1 MKKLHTCAR
10 IMIVDDHPMMRDG
23 LTMRISSQADME
35 VCGEAATEDD
45 AVELVKQISPDLVV
59 VDISLQG
66 GNGIELIK
74 RIKALN
80 PTVKM
85 LVVSAFQESLYAER
99 AMRAGALGYLNK
111 QESNEKLIHA
121 IRTVMKGERYA
132 SVELTQRL
140 VAQALGKRNET
151 QSPIEQLTDRELEIF
166 RLIGTGVSTGAIAE
180 QLFLSTHTIDTH
192 RENIKRKLGA
202 KSGAELNR
210 LAIQAV
216 LEGG

>member
-1 MKKLHTCAR
+1 MKKLQTCAR

-35 VCGEAATEDD
+35 VCGEAATEDE
-45 AVELVKQISPDLVV
+45 AVELVKQLSPDLVI
-59 VDISLQG
+59 VDISLQSG
-66 GNGIELIK
+66 DGIELIK

-99 AMRAGALGYLNK
+99 AMRIGALGYLNK

-121 IRTVMKGERYA
+121 IRTVLKGERYA

-140 VAQALGKRNET
+140 VAQALGKRSET

-166 RLIGTGVSTGAIAE
+166 RLIGAGISTGAIAE

-192 RENIKRKLGA
+192 RENIKRKLGT

-210 LAIQAV
+210 LAIQTV
-216 LEGG
+216 LESG